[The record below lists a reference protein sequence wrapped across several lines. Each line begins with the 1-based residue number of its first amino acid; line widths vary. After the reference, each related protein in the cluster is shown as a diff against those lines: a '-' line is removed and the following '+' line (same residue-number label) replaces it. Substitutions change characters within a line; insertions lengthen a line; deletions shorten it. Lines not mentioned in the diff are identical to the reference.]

1 MSHQLKDKKLDYPSL
16 DVMDIEGQDDNNNPK
31 IKYNLKKIII
41 ISIVVIIFLTIC
53 IIIVVSNLSSKSEL
67 FFRNENQKI
76 YQNSNFKL
84 NMSFALN
91 VDEKGNISEHI
102 YKAFDHVDK
111 RQTEMNKNNTII
123 KCFDSKAQ
131 VEVSKKTIL
140 TDEINETLI
149 KNKEN
154 DKKKY
159 VLISYLVQK
168 LEVSIKD
175 KKELKIKESFQNS
188 LKKIENS
195 NSTDK
200 KQEFKNLI
208 NQIGFYVPNEV
219 ILGGR
224 IDITFVLK
232 EGDNITDLISNQNTI
247 FDYNSN
253 NSHSILKSLEK
264 YDNYS
269 CNVIGGRMRTF
280 CRDKNLT
287 KWYQDLDDGDLA
299 IILYNNLQ
307 NIGNFLEND
316 LQRTF
321 RKYYYTKVRNYT
333 DGIYRGDIKNNKRD
347 GYGEFEYF
355 NGYLYLGEWKED
367 KRDGEHGILY
377 NNKIMIYNGQWKDDM
392 KNGNGIL
399 YKEGKEK
406 YNGEWKNDK
415 YHGKGILYFKENDW
429 LEAKFKNGKCKSV
442 IKSSSFLN
450 KLWCWW
456 PLH

>member
-53 IIIVVSNLSSKSEL
+53 IIIIVSNLSSKSEL

-76 YQNSNFKL
+76 YQNLNFKL

-224 IDITFVLK
+224 IDITFELK
-232 EGDNITDLISNQNTI
+232 EGDNITNLISNQNTI
-247 FDYNSN
+247 FDY
-253 NSHSILKSLEK
+253 
-264 YDNYS
+264 
-269 CNVIGGRMRTF
+269 IG
-280 CRDKNLT
+280 
-287 KWYQDLDDGDLA
+287 
-299 IILYNNLQ
+299 
-307 NIGNFLEND
+307 
-316 LQRTF
+316 
-321 RKYYYTKVRNYT
+321 
-333 DGIYRGDIKNNKRD
+333 
-347 GYGEFEYF
+347 
-355 NGYLYLGEWKED
+355 
-367 KRDGEHGILY
+367 
-377 NNKIMIYNGQWKDDM
+377 
-392 KNGNGIL
+392 
-399 YKEGKEK
+399 
-406 YNGEWKNDK
+406 
-415 YHGKGILYFKENDW
+415 
-429 LEAKFKNGKCKSV
+429 
-442 IKSSSFLN
+442 
-450 KLWCWW
+450 
-456 PLH
+456 